1 MKAKQLI
8 GILAVV
14 VMLVTCVVVLQDT
27 YQFGPTYTGKTDV
40 SQLQKDPNGYT
51 SDPEYTDPNGIAGII
66 IDTNLQQT
74 MAANDVAPIVFDYRG
89 YDTLGESFILLTAI
103 AGSYVILSSGKH
115 GKKEGKDQ

>member
-27 YQFGPTYTGKTDV
+27 YQLGPTYTGKTDV
-40 SQLQKDPNGYT
+40 SQLWEDHNGYT